1 MINTIIKTNLKSK
14 PDLDNLLNNIY
25 LLPQWEKIKEFA
37 LLEKWFF
44 IQKSI
49 NVNLFRKFSSKNM
62 LEKYSV
68 RIGEENVIG
77 SMDLKVYKDSV
88 YIINI
93 DAKSLNMFEQVIEK
107 LVQVAVE
114 KALYNTSEKE
124 IKVNL
129 SFPLIKQN
137 KMRRILTSL
146 GFIPEEAQSKYE
158 KELFGETYSL
168 KAENSVFW
176 QKQIK
181 QMSILI
187 NK

>member
-25 LLPQWEKIKEFA
+25 LLPQWEKIKEFS
-37 LLEKWFF
+37 LSGKWFF
-44 IQKSI
+44 VQKAF
-49 NVNLFRKFSSKNM
+49 NVSLFRKFSSKNM

-68 RIGEENVIG
+68 RVGEENVLG

-93 DAKSLNMFEQVIEK
+93 DANSSSVSEQVITK

-124 IKVNL
+124 VKINL
-129 SFPLIKQN
+129 LFPLIK
-137 KMRRILTSL
+137 KSRMKRILVSL
-146 GFIPEEAQSKYE
+146 GFVPEAAQSEYE

-168 KAENSVFW
+168 KADESLFW